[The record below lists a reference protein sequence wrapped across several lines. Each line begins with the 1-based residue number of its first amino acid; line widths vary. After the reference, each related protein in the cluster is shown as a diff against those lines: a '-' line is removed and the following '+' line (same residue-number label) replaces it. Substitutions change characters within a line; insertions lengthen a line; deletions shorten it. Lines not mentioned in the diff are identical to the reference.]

1 MNIFL
6 YNDNILVEELQD
18 DLILKGALLR
28 YDPDSPYMFC
38 NTIAVSTNAH
48 DMGINVGDILV
59 IKRYAKEE
67 YLPGQYFI
75 SYKDVRGT
83 IPLEDYDSIIDRG

>member
-1 MNIFL
+1 MDICL

-18 DLILKGALLR
+18 DLMISGTMLR
-28 YDPDSPYMFC
+28 YDQDSPYMFC
-38 NTIAVSTNAH
+38 RVLSVSDEAR
-48 DMGINVGDILV
+48 DKGISLENVLV

-75 SYKDVRGT
+75 SYKDVRGS
-83 IPLEDYDSIIDRG
+83 ILKEDYDTIKI